1 MGRGRCLPPRFM
13 GIKSYTYRVSLAF
26 TYTERHAFLMELFKP
41 KVKATPAMA
50 SAPIAAAAGA
60 PQPGNFLGYSVGAL
74 EEAAL
79 SVPTVARAISLLS
92 TVAATLNLRTYTLQW
107 TGQRYEKLYIE
118 GESWMTRPDPRTTRN
133 FVMAKT
139 ARDLILYGRAFWM
152 VTSRYSTGFPAT
164 FQWLPANLCTTPDNA
179 PPEWFGPA
187 ERVDFNGVPLD
198 VAQLVQFHSGSQGII
213 YQGKRAIQIQLRL
226 DQAAERFAS
235 NEIAAGYL
243 QQKGGEPM
251 SGEELAE
258 MAAAWAANRRTNSIG
273 ALNEHVTFESYDV
286 DPSKLQLVE
295 GREYQTKELSRLMD
309 IPAYLLAIDQSG
321 MTYANAQ
328 QARQDLILFGARP
341 LLHAMQER
349 LSMDD
354 VMPRGRHVEFALDEY
369 LDEFSDTEIMPS
381 DVSPADER
389 NSTDAPV

>member
-1 MGRGRCLPPRFM
+1 MP
-13 GIKSYTYRVSLAF
+13 
-26 TYTERHAFLMELFKP
+26 LFN
-41 KVKATPAMA
+41 KVQATPAMG
-50 SAPIAAAAGA
+50 SAPLAAAAGA
-60 PQPGNFLGYSVGAL
+60 PSGQSFISYSVGGM

-79 SVPTVARAISLLS
+79 SVPTIARAISLLS
-92 TVAATLNLRTYTLQW
+92 TVAGTLDLKSYTLQW
-107 TGQRYEKLYIE
+107 TGQRYEELYVE
-118 GESWMTRPDPRTTRN
+118 GESWMTRPDPKVTRN
-133 FVMAKT
+133 FIMSKT
-139 ARDLILYGRAFWM
+139 ARDLIMYGRAFWM

-164 FQWLPANLCTTPDNA
+164 FQWLPANLCETPDNA

-187 ERVDFNGVPLD
+187 DKVNFNGIPLD
-198 VAQLVQFHSGSQGII
+198 TSNLVQFLSGSQGII
-213 YQGKRAIQIQLRL
+213 YQGRRAIQIALRL
-226 DQAAERFAS
+226 DQSAERFAT

-258 MAAAWAANRRTNSIG
+258 MAAAWAANRRTNAIG
-273 ALNEHVTFESYDV
+273 ALNELVSFESFDV

-341 LLHAMQER
+341 ILHAIQER

-354 VMPRGRHVEFALDEY
+354 VLPRGRHVEFDTDHY
-369 LDEFSDTEIMPS
+369 LAEFTPTETMPAAP
-381 DVSPADER
+381 DAPSPAE
-389 NSTDAPV
+389 SVQQ

>member
-1 MGRGRCLPPRFM
+1 MPIF
-13 GIKSYTYRVSLAF
+13 
-26 TYTERHAFLMELFKP
+26 P
-41 KVKATPAMA
+41 KTKATPAMA
-50 SAPIAAAAGA
+50 SAPLAAAAGA
-60 PQPGNFLGYSVGAL
+60 PQGHGFLGYSVGAS

-79 SVPTVARAISLLS
+79 SVPSVARAVSLLS
-92 TVAATLNLRTYTLQW
+92 TVCGTLDLRSYTLQW
-107 TGQRYEKLYIE
+107 TGQRYERLYVE

-133 FVMAKT
+133 FIMSKT
-139 ARDLILYGRAFWM
+139 ARDLIFYGRAFWM
-152 VTSRYSTGFPAT
+152 ITSRYATGYPAT

-187 ERVDFNGVPLD
+187 DKVDFNGVPLD
-198 VAQLVQFHSGSQGII
+198 VSNLVQFHSGSIGII
-213 YQGKRAIQIQLRL
+213 YTGARAIQIALRL
-226 DQAAERFAS
+226 DQSAERFAT

-258 MAAAWAANRRTNSIG
+258 MAAAWASNRRTNAIG
-273 ALNEHVTFESYDV
+273 ALNEFVQFESFDV

-341 LLHAMQER
+341 LLHALQER

-354 VMPRGRHVEFALDEY
+354 ILPRGRHVEFAVDDY
-369 LDEFSDTEIMPS
+369 LGEFMPTETT
-381 DVSPADER
+381 PA
-389 NSTDAPV
+389 APTPANQEQVA

>member
-1 MGRGRCLPPRFM
+1 
-13 GIKSYTYRVSLAF
+13 
-26 TYTERHAFLMELFKP
+26 
-41 KVKATPAMA
+41 VKATPAFA

-60 PQPGNFLGYSVGAL
+60 PQPGNFIGYSVGAQ

-92 TVAATLNLRTYTLQW
+92 TVAATLNLKSYTLQW
-107 TGQRYEKLYIE
+107 TGQDYEKLFVE
-118 GESWMTRPDPRTTRN
+118 GESWMTRPDPKVTRN
-133 FVMAKT
+133 FIMAKT

-152 VTSRYSTGFPAT
+152 VTSRYATGYPAT
-164 FQWLPANLCTTPDNA
+164 FQWLPANLIDTPDNA

-187 ERVDFNGVPLD
+187 EKVNFNGIPLD
-198 VAQLVQFHSGSQGII
+198 TTQLVQFLSGSQGII
-213 YQGKRAIQIQLRL
+213 YQGRRAIQIALRL
-226 DQAAERFAS
+226 DQSAERFAT

-258 MAAAWAANRRTNSIG
+258 MAAAWASNRRTNAIG
-273 ALNEHVTFESYDV
+273 ALNELVAFESFDV

-341 LLHAMQER
+341 ILHAIEER

-354 VMPRGRHVEFALDEY
+354 VLPRGRHVQFALDEY
-369 LDEFSDTEIMPS
+369 LAEFAPTEEMPAEPT
-381 DVSPADER
+381 PAETLEP
-389 NSTDAPV
+389 SS

>member
-1 MGRGRCLPPRFM
+1 MD
-13 GIKSYTYRVSLAF
+13 
-26 TYTERHAFLMELFKP
+26 LFK
-41 KVKATPAMA
+41 KVKASPAMA

-60 PQPGNFLGYSVGAL
+60 PQGHSFIGYSVGAL
-74 EEAAL
+74 EEQAL

-107 TGQRYEKLYIE
+107 TGQRYEKLYVE
-118 GESWMTRPDPRTTRN
+118 GESWMTRPDPKVTRN
-133 FVMAKT
+133 FIMAKT

-152 VTSRYSTGFPAT
+152 ITSRYSTGFPAT
-164 FQWLPANLCTTPDNA
+164 FQWLPANLCDTPDNA

-187 ERVDFNGVPLD
+187 ERVQFNGQPLD
-198 VAQLVQFHSGSQGII
+198 VSQLVQFHSGSQGII
-213 YQGKRAIQIQLRL
+213 YQGRRAIQIALRL
-226 DQAAERFAS
+226 DQSAERFAT

-258 MAAAWAANRRTNSIG
+258 MAAAWAQNRRTNSIG
-273 ALNEHVTFESYDV
+273 ALNEHVSFTSFDT

-341 LLHAMQER
+341 ILHAIEER

-354 VMPRGRHVEFALDEY
+354 ILPRGRHVAFALDEY
-369 LDEFSDTEIMPS
+369 LEEFTDLQMP
-381 DVSPADER
+381 DNVPAQ
-389 NSTDAPV
+389 PVELPQ

>member
-1 MGRGRCLPPRFM
+1 
-13 GIKSYTYRVSLAF
+13 
-26 TYTERHAFLMELFKP
+26 MELFNR
-41 KVKATPAMA
+41 KVKAAPAMG
-50 SAPIAAAAGA
+50 SAPLAAAAGA
-60 PQPGNFLGYSVGAL
+60 PQPGNFIGYSVGAL

-92 TVAATLNLRTYTLQW
+92 TVAATLDIKSYTLQW
-107 TGQRYEKLYIE
+107 TGQEYEKLYVE

-152 VTSRYSTGFPAT
+152 VTSRYSTGYPAT
-164 FQWLPANLCTTPDNA
+164 FQWLPANICDTPDNA

-187 ERVDFNGVPLD
+187 DKVQFNGIPLD
-198 VAQLVQFHSGSQGII
+198 VSQLIQFHSGSQGII
-213 YQGKRAIQIQLRL
+213 YQGKRAIQIALRL

-243 QQKGGEPM
+243 QQRGGEPM

-258 MAAAWAANRRTNSIG
+258 MAAAWAANRRTNAIG

-341 LLHAMQER
+341 ILHAIQER

-354 VMPRGRHVEFALDEY
+354 VLPRGRHVEFALDEY
-369 LDEFSDTEIMPS
+369 VEEFGGPESE
-381 DVSPADER
+381 DVEVMVPEFPANER
-389 NSTDAPV
+389 LEQ

>member
-1 MGRGRCLPPRFM
+1 
-13 GIKSYTYRVSLAF
+13 
-26 TYTERHAFLMELFKP
+26 MELFK

-50 SAPIAAAAGA
+50 SAPVAAASGA
-60 PQPGNFLGYSVGAL
+60 PQPGHFIGYSVGAA
-74 EEAAL
+74 EDAAL
-79 SVPTVARAISLLS
+79 SVPTVSRAISLLS
-92 TVAATLNLRTYTLQW
+92 TVVATLNLKSYTLQW
-107 TGQRYEKLYIE
+107 TGQEYEELYVE
-118 GESWMTRPDPRTTRN
+118 GESWMTRPDPKITRN
-133 FVMAKT
+133 FIMSKT

-152 VTSRYSTGFPAT
+152 VTSRYSTGYPAT
-164 FQWLPANLCTTPDNA
+164 FQWLPANLCDTPDNA

-187 ERVDFNGVPLD
+187 DKVNFNGIPLD
-198 VAQLVQFHSGSQGII
+198 TSQLVQFLTGSQGII
-213 YQGKRAIQIQLRL
+213 YSGRRAIQIALRL
-226 DQAAERFAS
+226 DQSAERFAT

-251 SGEELAE
+251 SGEELGE
-258 MAAAWAANRRTNSIG
+258 MAAAWAANRRTNAIG
-273 ALNEHVTFESYDV
+273 ALNELVSFESFDV

-341 LLHAMQER
+341 ILHAIEER

-354 VMPRGRHVEFALDEY
+354 VLPRGRHVRFAIDEY
-369 LDEFSDTEIMPS
+369 LEDFTHTEEMPAEVPVDTVEQ
-381 DVSPADER
+381 A
-389 NSTDAPV
+389 

>member
-1 MGRGRCLPPRFM
+1 MD
-13 GIKSYTYRVSLAF
+13 
-26 TYTERHAFLMELFKP
+26 LFAR
-41 KVKATPAMA
+41 KVKAAPAMG
-50 SAPIAAAAGA
+50 SAPIAAASGA
-60 PQPGNFLGYSVGAL
+60 PQPGNFLGYSVGAS

-107 TGQRYEKLYIE
+107 TGQRYEKLYVE
-118 GESWMTRPDPRTTRN
+118 GEAWMTRPDPRTTRN
-133 FVMAKT
+133 FIMAKT
-139 ARDLILYGRAFWM
+139 ARDLILYGRAFWLI
-152 VTSRYSTGFPAT
+152 TSRYSTGFPAA

-187 ERVDFNGVPLD
+187 EKVDFNGLPLD
-198 VAQLVQFHSGSQGII
+198 VGNLVQFHSGSQGII
-213 YQGKRAIQIQLRL
+213 YQGARAIQIALRL

-273 ALNEHVTFESYDV
+273 ALNEHVAFESYDV

-341 LLHAMQER
+341 ILYAMQER
-349 LSMDD
+349 LSMPD
-354 VMPRGRHVEFALDEY
+354 VVARGKHVEFALDEY
-369 LDEFSDTEIMPS
+369 LQDFTPTQTT
-381 DVSPADER
+381 PAREPEEVE
-389 NSTDAPV
+389 NDAPV